1 MATPPVPRLR
11 HPSLFTVSPAHL
23 AGRQALR
30 GFRFQ
35 TAYIMYVLAGF
46 AAGREDFAAARIE
59 GVEDLDALIRSE
71 GIWIERYYQVKSK
84 QEGGGNWTL
93 NLLDREG
100 VLASF
105 FSLYQRF
112 QLEKDGES
120 RRIELV
126 LAVEGDLD
134 GDLMRL
140 RDQGS
145 DVTDS
150 KATLLGILCSNEAVS
165 RDPSYECVAKV
176 IREWCKGSADSLISG
191 SITTA
196 FRSSEFDDLVGTL
209 SNQTLIPREKI
220 EQTLPEVIREVT
232 MTLDDF
238 ILSLRFDSRLGPLL
252 EEATLARLS
261 ECGDLS
267 PDEARTAS
275 DRLKRSIED
284 ESALPEPTD
293 VDRTILR
300 EWLGVSQ
307 RTVLQSKPSL
317 SADTINRQALLGEL
331 SRILQTERIVL
342 LHGLSKVGKSQ
353 LVSALIDHNHREDNY
368 FWFTFL
374 GDGGDLDR
382 LTKQLVIW
390 AGQKTARWQMIDDL
404 EKVGLQTAQAFK
416 RLAQFPVG
424 GCFIVLDDCHKVT
437 DAVVFEFFC
446 NLVSR
451 DWPESRLIMVSERKI
466 PAAAALGARE
476 IPLSGLSPKESLQ
489 FATKLGLDLSDSAVQ
504 FAMFSVQVDG
514 HPIML
519 RAAVKELPPKPSFS
533 DVQALAQR
541 IPSVMSAQDFLNDL
555 SNRIFFDLLR
565 THDQRVWLARLAAI
579 SFPFTQGLALKLA
592 DLEPRLQ
599 VLVPDWNYFK
609 SLILD
614 EIRADHYSVPALLD
628 QIAAS
633 SISPQQRRSM
643 SVSAAH
649 YVLQAA
655 TASGRVDFWDFQHA
669 LFALLGAGCYDEV
682 ATTFIYAYPSF
693 MRAKSFKPFDLLFLA
708 MNGEQIHSKIADPF
722 ARRLMLQAEFHLRL
736 QDEESVDY
744 PRLLGLIRRMRVL
757 SRHTVAPGAQ
767 YARAMVHIGVAF
779 VKIRRLKEAQQA
791 TPGQRYRSFN
801 PLQAALRLA
810 LASENQELLAEV
822 LGLYGGLCLLATR
835 PNVEL
840 LKEAL
845 LKLPR
850 DAPWPI
856 SADAVI
862 TIYAKYAIG
871 SKYDEPAMRLL
882 ERHSDVYRVERRND
896 AYFACEHAAATILH
910 EGRSNYSQARER
922 ISSLLSRASELHLSP
937 ASLARGEMFIADT
950 YWAERNYS
958 KSAEYYQRVLRAD
971 FDNRELHQFVCERL
985 CDSLIFLRRYE
996 EAIETALMILRSE
1009 HSRLDPDQS
1018 AQLYG
1023 RLAYAYAEHGAL
1035 KKAAIACLGL
1045 CRIAASAHSDPL
1057 NLLSAHMAG
1066 WVIQHFSYSDPAI
1079 PKIKVEI
1086 RDSNVLSD
1094 PVSVDQLNTWRDLDP
1109 FSTRGI
1115 VLAATLFELL
1125 GDWRRS
1131 EFLFQKALD
1140 IVRRSDVTTK
1150 SFRETAYVYLL
1161 RLARIHLRRRKLSEA
1176 ATELKGALEYVMDVA
1191 REQGPAIAR
1200 RGGGA
1205 YAQLKMVDPALQAC
1219 SDEDVIKFFELLK
1232 GQFASDTDVKA
1243 WVSYRES
1250 EILFER
1256 FAVQAAKR
1264 RLTEAMQLARSS
1276 SEHELY
1282 WLVVQQRLFNRVQ
1295 QMYARQVD
1303 WLQDALEVAVTL
1315 ATEEAMA
1322 AYRQPFGESVYNLS
1336 RKATEGPFMQISS
1349 AVERF
1354 ENERREHAF
1363 LVAAYAIWCV
1373 ATRNQ
1378 VLAASRNTL
1387 ESYLR
1392 GNAVF
1397 LHATDFQ

>member
-84 QEGGGNWTL
+84 QEGGGKWTL

-100 VLASF
+100 VLTKF
-105 FSLYQRF
+105 FSLYRLF
-112 QLEKDGES
+112 KSHKAGEN
-120 RRIELV
+120 RKIELV

-134 GDLMRL
+134 DELMRL

-145 DVTDS
+145 DATDS
-150 KATLLGILCSNEAVS
+150 KATLLGILCSNDAVS
-165 RDPSYECVAKV
+165 RDSSYESAAKV
-176 IREWCKGSADSLISG
+176 IRNWCKVNADSLASG
-191 SITTA
+191 SNTA
-196 FRSSEFDDLVGTL
+196 ALNSCQFNDLVGTL

-252 EEATLARLS
+252 EEATLARLIES
-261 ECGDLS
+261 GDLS
-267 PDEARTAS
+267 PDGARAAS

-284 ESALPEPTD
+284 ESALPMPTEI
-293 VDRTILR
+293 DRTVLR
-300 EWLGVSQ
+300 EWLGVPQ
-307 RTVLQSKPSL
+307 RGVLQSKPSL
-317 SADTINRQALLGEL
+317 SADTINRQEVLGDL
-331 SRILQTERIVL
+331 SRVLQTERIVL

-374 GDGGDLDR
+374 GDASDLDR

-390 AGQKTARWQMIDDL
+390 VGEKTARWQMIDDL
-404 EKVGLQTAQAFK
+404 EKAGLQTAQAFK
-416 RLAQFPVG
+416 RLAQFPVA
-424 GCFIVLDDCHKVT
+424 GCFIVLDDCHKAS
-437 DAVVFEFFC
+437 DAVAFELLC

-451 DWPESRLIMVSERKI
+451 NWPDSRLIMVSERRI
-466 PAAAALGARE
+466 PAAARLGARE
-476 IPLSGLSPKESLQ
+476 IRVAGLNPKESLR
-489 FATKLGLDLSDSAVQ
+489 FATRLGIDLSDSAVQ
-504 FAMFSVQVDG
+504 FAMFSTQVDG

-519 RAAVKELPPKPSFS
+519 RAAVRELPPKPSVS
-533 DVQALAQR
+533 EVQALGQR
-541 IPSVMSAQDFLNDL
+541 IPSVESAQDFLNDL

-565 THDQRVWLARLAAI
+565 TQDQRIWLARLAAI
-579 SFPFTQGLALKLA
+579 YFPFTQGLALKLA
-592 DLEPRLQ
+592 ELQPRLQ
-599 VLVPDWNYFK
+599 IHLPDWNYLK

-614 EIRADHYSVPALLD
+614 EIRADHYSVPALLV

-633 SISPQQRRSM
+633 SISPGERKSI
-643 SVSAAH
+643 SVSAAR
-649 YVLQAA
+649 YVFQAA
-655 TASGRVDFWDFQHA
+655 TRSRRADFWDFQHA
-669 LFALLGAGCYDEV
+669 LFALLGAGQYGEA
-682 ATTFIYAYPSF
+682 ATMFIYACPSF
-693 MRAKSFKPFDLLFLA
+693 MRIKAFGPFELLFLA
-708 MNGEQIHSKIADPF
+708 INGEQVHSKIADPF
-722 ARRLMLQAEFHLRL
+722 ARRLMLQVEVHLRL
-736 QDEESVDY
+736 QDEESDDY
-744 PRLLGLIRRMRVL
+744 PRLLSLIRRMRVL
-757 SRHTVAPGAQ
+757 SRQTVAPYAHH
-767 YARAMVHIGVAF
+767 ARAMVHIQVAF

-791 TPGQRYRSFN
+791 TVLERYRTFN

-810 LASENQELLAEV
+810 LASGNQELLAEV
-822 LGLYGGLCLLATR
+822 LELYGGLCLLATR

-840 LKEAL
+840 LMDGL

-850 DAPWPI
+850 DKPWPI
-856 SADAVI
+856 SAHALI
-862 TIYAKYAIG
+862 TIYTKYAIG
-871 SKYDEPAMRLL
+871 SKYDETAMRLL
-882 ERHSDVYRVERRND
+882 ARHSEVYKVERRND
-896 AYFACEHAAATILH
+896 AYFACEHAVATILH
-910 EGRSNYSQARER
+910 NGRADYRQARDR
-922 ISSLLSRASELHLSP
+922 ISSLLSRASELQLSP

-958 KSAEYYQRVLRAD
+958 KSAEYYQKVLRVD
-971 FDNRELHQFVCERL
+971 FDSHELHQFVCERL

-1018 AQLYG
+1018 GQLYG

-1079 PKIKVEI
+1079 PKINVEI
-1086 RDSNVLSD
+1086 RDSNALSD

-1140 IVRRSDVTTK
+1140 TVRRSDVTAK

-1161 RLARIHLRRRKLSEA
+1161 RLARIHLRRRKSTQA
-1176 ATELKGALEYVMDVA
+1176 ATELKEALEYVMDVA

-1232 GQFASDTDVKA
+1232 TQFASDTNVKA

-1303 WLQDALEVAVTL
+1303 WLQDALEVTVTL
-1315 ATEEAMA
+1315 ATEGGMA
-1322 AYRQPFGESVYNLS
+1322 AYRQPFGDLAYNLS
-1336 RKATEGPFMQISS
+1336 RRATEGPLMQISS